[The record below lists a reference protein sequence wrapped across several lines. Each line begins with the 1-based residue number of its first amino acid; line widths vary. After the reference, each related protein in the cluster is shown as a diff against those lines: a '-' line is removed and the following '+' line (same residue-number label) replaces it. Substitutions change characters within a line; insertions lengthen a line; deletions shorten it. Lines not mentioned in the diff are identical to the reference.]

1 MATAATVRE
10 SLTPTPR
17 DLRHGPFLKST
28 KGAAMSAP
36 PGIPPHAAPLT
47 TVRDRSPTVDEVS
60 EASFPASDPPQ
71 SWTWETDQEP
81 PVPEPVD
88 ATPEETA

>member
-1 MATAATVRE
+1 
-10 SLTPTPR
+10 
-17 DLRHGPFLKST
+17 
-28 KGAAMSAP
+28 MSAP

-47 TVRDRSPTVDEVS
+47 TLRDRSPTVDEIS

-88 ATPEETA
+88 ATPEETG